1 MYDEKKIVVCV
12 SGGKDSSAMCLNLM
26 EKGYSPSDY
35 VRVFSDTGWE
45 DQGTYEYLDYL
56 EKTVGPII
64 RLTAEI
70 SVPPERMEMVQRIE
84 AMLGFES
91 PMVRRIYKNYH
102 IPTTLGKWCTRDLKM
117 TPTKKFLDNIEEA
130 EPVILVGIRKQESL
144 RRSKMTEWEYSD
156 FYDCDVH
163 RPLLD
168 WTEKDVIAIHQRFG
182 LIPNNLYLTGWNRVG
197 CYPCIHA
204 RKKELL
210 LLSDKRVEVIEQ
222 IEKDLGK
229 YFFRI
234 KNLEDRG
241 IKSVMTW
248 AKTARGGQQFEL
260 FNTEPQTCVKW
271 GLCDFSGGE

>member
-130 EPVILVGIRKQESL
+130 EPVYQNHSKIEDKISELESDM
-144 RRSKMTEWEYSD
+144 RTAAS
-156 FYDCDVH
+156 
-163 RPLLD
+163 
-168 WTEKDVIAIHQRFG
+168 
-182 LIPNNLYLTGWNRVG
+182 
-197 CYPCIHA
+197 
-204 RKKELL
+204 
-210 LLSDKRVEVIEQ
+210 
-222 IEKDLGK
+222 
-229 YFFRI
+229 
-234 KNLEDRG
+234 NLEFEFA
-241 IKSVMTW
+241 
-248 AKTARGGQQFEL
+248 AKLRDQIQKLKLSIGT
-260 FNTEPQTCVKW
+260 V
-271 GLCDFSGGE
+271 D